1 MEWLKAR
8 LKERT
13 SWDGGV
19 LIAGG
24 IVMILAPVNLI
35 AYGMIAYGAWTMW
48 KEEEQNVWIWKGYR
62 IRQRS
67 SI

>member
-1 MEWLKAR
+1 MDFIKSR

-13 SWDGGV
+13 SWDGAMLLG
-19 LIAGG
+19 GG

-48 KEEEQNVWIWKGYR
+48 KEEE
-62 IRQRS
+62 
-67 SI
+67 

>member
-1 MEWLKAR
+1 MDFIKAR

-35 AYGMIAYGAWTMW
+35 AYGMIAYGIWT
-48 KEEEQNVWIWKGYR
+48 IWKKED
-62 IRQRS
+62 
-67 SI
+67 

>member
-35 AYGMIAYGAWTMW
+35 AYDMIAYGAWTMW
-48 KEEEQNVWIWKGYR
+48 KEEE
-62 IRQRS
+62 
-67 SI
+67 

>member
-19 LIAGG
+19 LIVGG

-48 KEEEQNVWIWKGYR
+48 KEEE
-62 IRQRS
+62 
-67 SI
+67 

>member
-1 MEWLKAR
+1 MEFIKAR

-35 AYGMIAYGAWTMW
+35 AYAMIAYGIWTIW
-48 KEEEQNVWIWKGYR
+48 KKEE
-62 IRQRS
+62 
-67 SI
+67 

>member
-1 MEWLKAR
+1 MDFIKAR

-19 LIAGG
+19 LIVGG

>member
-1 MEWLKAR
+1 MLDYIKSR

-13 SWDGGV
+13 SWDGCI

-35 AYGMIAYGAWTMW
+35 AYGMIAYGAWTIW
-48 KEEEQNVWIWKGYR
+48 KEEE
-62 IRQRS
+62 
-67 SI
+67 

>member
-1 MEWLKAR
+1 MMDFIKAR

-19 LIAGG
+19 LIGGG

-35 AYGMIAYGAWTMW
+35 AYGMILYGAWTIW
-48 KEEEQNVWIWKGYR
+48 KEEE
-62 IRQRS
+62 
-67 SI
+67 

>member
-19 LIAGG
+19 LIVGG

-48 KEEEQNVWIWKGYR
+48 KEED
-62 IRQRS
+62 
-67 SI
+67 

>member
-1 MEWLKAR
+1 MMDFIKAR

-19 LIAGG
+19 LSVGG

-35 AYGMIAYGAWTMW
+35 AYGMILYGAWTIW
-48 KEEEQNVWIWKGYR
+48 KEEE
-62 IRQRS
+62 
-67 SI
+67 

>member
-1 MEWLKAR
+1 MDFIKAR

-24 IVMILAPVNLI
+24 IVMMLAPVNLS
-35 AYGMIAYGAWTMW
+35 AYGMIAYGVWT
-48 KEEEQNVWIWKGYR
+48 IWKKED
-62 IRQRS
+62 
-67 SI
+67 

>member
-19 LIAGG
+19 LIVGG

-35 AYGMIAYGAWTMW
+35 AYGMIAYGAWTIW
-48 KEEEQNVWIWKGYR
+48 KEED
-62 IRQRS
+62 
-67 SI
+67 

>member
-1 MEWLKAR
+1 MINKYKEIIMITWIKDR

-19 LIAGG
+19 LIVGG

-35 AYGMIAYGAWTMW
+35 AYGMIAYGAWTIW
-48 KEEEQNVWIWKGYR
+48 KEEE
-62 IRQRS
+62 
-67 SI
+67 